1 MLCFHRLRN
10 AVKLRGCVIE
20 SFSTSTGPGDPVS
33 VLKAAQRRAAIHTAS
48 MVASLFIFVIVVE
61 VLKRRPEQLSRT
73 GTEGD
78 EFGILRIVFYFFAIS
93 LVFFTNVVQGL
104 ILKATNTNDIGQLA
118 SKLTSVNI
126 ITTALAETPVLL
138 GLVLFIGWGYHTD
151 FYILGFVSFYLL
163 LRHFPFYGQWEKFAK
178 GRMAD
183 RWPSSPVSG

>member
-1 MLCFHRLRN
+1 
-10 AVKLRGCVIE
+10 
-20 SFSTSTGPGDPVS
+20 
-33 VLKAAQRRAAIHTAS
+33 
-48 MVASLFIFVIVVE
+48 MVASLFVFVIVVE

-93 LVFFTNVVQGL
+93 LVFFTNVVQGF
-104 ILKATNTNDIGQLA
+104 ILKATKTDDIGQLA

-151 FYILGFVSFYLL
+151 FYILGFVSLYLL

-183 RWPSSPVSG
+183 GWPSSPVSG